1 MYNLLISLIILIIL
15 INYNLYV
22 FKEHFTYKNKNKNI
36 KNIKIGI
43 IIPVTSNKRNYKNI
57 TEIDFFKIVLPSFLK
72 NCAYKKYIYN
82 FYLGY
87 DDDDKFFL
95 ENKNK
100 IKEHFN
106 NLTKMYHSDIK
117 LYKIKDKKG
126 KVGEIWSILAQNAV
140 NDNCEYLYQIGD
152 DIEFKTSGWED
163 QFIHKL
169 KKTNNVGVVGP
180 TDINNTN
187 LLTQSFVHKTHLEI
201 FTTYYPKII
210 ENWYIDDWISDVY
223 KPNYYYMF
231 NNIKVINKGGPPRY
245 TINKTIKNDLD
256 ILVKNNK
263 KYLTKY
269 LQKNKLL

>member
-1 MYNLLISLIILIIL
+1 MYNLLISLIILIVL
-15 INYNLYV
+15 IIYNLYI
-22 FKEHFTYKNKNKNI
+22 FKEDFTNKNKNKN

-72 NCAYKKYIYN
+72 NCAYKKYRHN

-95 ENKNK
+95 ENKTKINEYFNK
-100 IKEHFN
+100 I
-106 NLTKMYHSDIK
+106 TKKYNSDIK

-152 DIEFKTSGWED
+152 DIEFKTSNWEHK
-163 QFIHKL
+163 FINKL
-169 KKTNNVGVVGP
+169 KETNNVGVVGP
-180 TDINNTN
+180 TDINNTK

-201 FTTYYPKII
+201 FNTFYPPII

-223 KPNYYYMF
+223 KPNNYYMF
-231 NNIKVINKGGPPRY
+231 NNINVNNKGGPPRY
-245 TINKTIKNDLD
+245 TINKTIKKDLD
-256 ILVKNNK
+256 KLVQNSKEQLHKYLINNK
-263 KYLTKY
+263 
-269 LQKNKLL
+269 